1 MPSFHLETTPAE
13 QWVGL
18 TNSYTQKLPHAL
30 KELVDNTL
38 AASTAGDL
46 DILTTI
52 TKQGDLYEIVVSDSG
67 PGITIETLPHALS
80 IGKAKRAGLN
90 EHGYGLNNVLAFCCP
105 SNTGWSL
112 TTRTDSVTY
121 QVRAP
126 WDSPMNYEEVA
137 ADQHPFATGVTIRML
152 VTVEIL
158 RCYPGAKC
166 RPNMDTLV
174 NYLRHCMAVTY
185 ALHPLMN
192 HPTRRLTFKINETL
206 VRPEKPEV
214 ARIALGP
221 IRVMK
226 ALAPGAVPVSIEL
239 THYRLDAPNADAKE
253 YYKRNMSSSGI
264 YLYLHNRLI
273 KRISPDELYEL
284 IVSHNDFNPFVCI
297 VNVTGDPAGIP
308 PTMTT
313 KNGLIETNPLTQGL
327 MEYVREQV
335 PVANARDPKIDG
347 RDRSEAE
354 MVREYINRVEP
365 LFRDMPGFS
374 IEENKTYQMD
384 IGPTPPFDVVERR
397 GTTLSIMEAKKRSLD
412 MDTIGQMWRNVAFA
426 RRVPEFAGLTIKG
439 VLVARTNETTALFRT
454 LLDEYRAMDPNFIC
468 EVKTWAD
475 LGIGSV
481 N

>member
-1 MPSFHLETTPAE
+1 MPTFDLVTTPAE
-13 QWVGL
+13 QWIGL

-30 KELVDNTL
+30 KELIDNSL

-46 DILTTI
+46 DILI
-52 TKQGDLYEIVVSDSG
+52 NIAEQGDLYEITVSDSG
-67 PGITIETLPHALS
+67 PAITLETLPNALS
-80 IGKAKRAGLN
+80 IGKAKRTGLN
-90 EHGYGLNNVLAFCCP
+90 EHGHGLKNVLAFCCP
-105 SNTGWSL
+105 SNTGWSI
-112 TTRTDSVTY
+112 TTRPGLTY

-126 WDSPMNYEEVA
+126 WTSPMDYEVTG
-137 ADQHPFATGVTIRML
+137 DHPFATGVTIRML

-158 RCYPGAKC
+158 RCYPGAKG

-185 ALHPLMN
+185 AFHPLMN
-192 HPTRRLTFKINETL
+192 HPTRRLTFKINGTL
-206 VRPEKPEV
+206 VRPEKPEAV
-214 ARIALGP
+214 RIAHS
-221 IRVMK
+221 IRVTK
-226 ALAPGAVPVSIEL
+226 ALAPGAIPVSIEL

-253 YYKRNMSSSGI
+253 YYKRNMSSSGL

-273 KRISPDELYEL
+273 KRIPSGELYGLEA
-284 IVSHNDFNPFVCI
+284 VSHNDFNPFVCI

-308 PTMTT
+308 PTITT

-412 MDTIGQMWRNVAFA
+412 MDAIGQMWRNVAFA